1 MMVGRDYHRAAGRNA
16 CNIGRLYAQILF
28 PGRGVRWNISII
40 GKQRRGFR
48 ALLFAPEMV
57 ELHVIGLAERLCSTM
72 KKRLRGDKYSLG
84 EDHASNLVTQE
95 NQRQTSAQKVAGV
108 AMLLN
113 HCGIW
118 SAEPSPP
125 GLRSCLSK
133 AM

>member
-16 CNIGRLYAQILF
+16 CNIGRLYAQIRL

-84 EDHASNLVTQE
+84 GDHASNLVTQ
-95 NQRQTSAQKVAGV
+95 AA
-108 AMLLN
+108 N
-113 HCGIW
+113 HRLKSRG
-118 SAEPSPP
+118 
-125 GLRSCLSK
+125 RSYALESLWY
-133 AM
+133 MVGRTQSSRT